1 MSIENQFG
9 FIGWCKEGTSDKC
22 WGYFYRPTD
31 TTPSAA
37 NWWHTPIHARGW
49 NCCIF
54 WGRRGKAMQFKADV
68 TGDALMKLVASKK
81 KKGYQQ
87 ITSDRLIEIWPNF
100 IQEAEAKLMWE
111 VLAGNVK

>member
-1 MSIENQFG
+1 MSIEDQFG
-9 FIGWCKEGTSDKC
+9 FIGWCQEGTSDKC

-31 TTPSAA
+31 TNVQYA
-37 NWWHTPIHARGW
+37 WARPTLRMGW

-54 WGRRGKAMQFKADV
+54 WGRRGKAMQFKAGV
-68 TGDALMKLVASKK
+68 TGYKLDKLVAEKK

-100 IQEAEAKLMWE
+100 IPDAEAKLMWE
-111 VLAGNVK
+111 VLAGTIK